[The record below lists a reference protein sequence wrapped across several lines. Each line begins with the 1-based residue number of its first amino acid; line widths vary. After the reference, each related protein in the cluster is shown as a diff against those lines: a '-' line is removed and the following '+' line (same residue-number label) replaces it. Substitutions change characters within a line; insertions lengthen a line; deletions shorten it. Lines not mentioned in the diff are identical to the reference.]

1 MAKSVSLKY
10 GNNLAREAHEQTKQN
25 QELELGFIK
34 YFSEKWLKNKSWKII
49 PFLKGKFYICIRY
62 TANAV
67 EKLST

>member
-34 YFSEKWLKNKSWKII
+34 YFSEK
-49 PFLKGKFYICIRY
+49 
-62 TANAV
+62 
-67 EKLST
+67 